1 MQQQNCL
8 GIYLAKNSAS
18 VIRTAEQAD
27 NTQLLDCFTVSTD
40 PEQESNPGALAP
52 LIAKKL
58 AGKDHDLMQVYLA
71 IDCSLYAQHSLH
83 SEFTDYKQ
91 IAGTIK
97 FDAEEI
103 VTTDATEFA
112 VAFQI
117 TNANETGSDI
127 TIFTAERQLFTN
139 ILTDFQ
145 TVGLDPVLIEPDIVC
160 LARFLHQNIKLNPN
174 QIPLFAI
181 IAQQSCYIIIP
192 HNTSHAPLVRSFLTA
207 TGQDLTQLL
216 ARQIAITIASQ
227 NLDQN
232 FTDLIIAGDTE
243 SIKLETL
250 NQTTGLETQT
260 ANITKIINLN
270 PQMLENC
277 PSHTHLAIACGAAI
291 AESNKTKNADFREDF
306 APYQGTKRIMQKT
319 LRILSVSL
327 TILLVAVGVYFQ
339 LQTLKNKSY
348 TKRLEKRAVNEYSKA
363 MYGRKPPAQEPIV
376 SKLRR
381 ELINVEKI
389 QKGLGPGDDNSP
401 PAKLTFI
408 LEAIN
413 NVPKNVDIKI
423 ADVSIT
429 QKTMRITGDANSR
442 QSTLA
447 LFNAIKEHKKLKKSH
462 ENLSQKGNRD
472 TFIINLELAN

>member
-18 VIRTAEQAD
+18 AVLTTEQAD

-52 LIAKKL
+52 LIAQKL
-58 AGKDHDLMQVYLA
+58 AGKDHDLMQVYLT
-71 IDCSLYAQHSLH
+71 IDCALYAQHSLH

-91 IAGTIK
+91 IAGIIK

-127 TIFTAERQLFTN
+127 TIFTADRQLFTN

-145 TVGLDPVLIEPDIVC
+145 TVGLDPILVEPDIVC
-160 LARFLHQNIKLNPN
+160 LARFLRQNIKLNP
-174 QIPLFAI
+174 QQVPLFAI
-181 IAQQSCYIIIP
+181 LAQQSCYIIIP
-192 HNTSHAPLVRSFLTA
+192 HSATHAPLVRSFLTA
-207 TGQDLTQLL
+207 PGQDLTQLL

-227 NLDQN
+227 NLDQT
-232 FTDLIIAGDTE
+232 FTDLVLAGDTDL
-243 SIKLETL
+243 INLETL
-250 NQTTGLETQT
+250 NQTTGMETQV
-260 ANITKIINLN
+260 ADIAKIINLN
-270 PQMLENC
+270 PHMLENC
-277 PSHTHLAIACGAAI
+277 PSLAHPAIACGAAI
-291 AESNKTKNADFREDF
+291 AEITKTEKADFREDS
-306 APYQGTKRIMQKT
+306 APYQGRKRIMQKA

-327 TILLVAVGVYFQ
+327 IILLVAVGAYFQ
-339 LQTLKNKSY
+339 LQVLKNKNY
-348 TKRLEKRAVNEYSKA
+348 TKRLEKRAADEYSKA

-408 LEAIN
+408 LEAVN

-423 ADVSIT
+423 TDISIT

-447 LFNAIKEHKKLKKSH
+447 FFNAIKEHKKLKKSH

-472 TFIINLELAN
+472 TFIVNLELAN